1 VTSIVF
7 PRQRAVLLDQLRAD
21 RDTPRHLAALA
32 GTIIVFGAF
41 YGAVLGSWHGSRLA
55 LYVAIKIP
63 LMLLVTAAITSL
75 FNWIIAAL
83 LGLPM
88 RVRQI
93 VALTL
98 IPLAITSIV
107 AASLAPVAW
116 LFNASLPSPSPSQ
129 QTLHNVL
136 YLAHTILIAAAGLAG
151 TTALRGVLADV
162 CGGDA
167 LLAAKIRWSWTA
179 IYAFVGGEVAWM
191 LRPFIGSVYLP
202 VVFLREDAL
211 SGNVYEFILT
221 DILPHLWRLLP

>member
-1 VTSIVF
+1 MLV
-7 PRQRAVLLDQLRAD
+7 A
-21 RDTPRHLAALA
+21 
-32 GTIIVFGAF
+32 TIIAFGST
-41 YGAVLGSWHGSRLA
+41 YGAVLGSWHGARLSV
-55 LYVAIKIP
+55 YVAIKIP

-116 LFNASLPSPSPSQ
+116 LFNASLPSPAPSQ
-129 QTLHNVL
+129 RTTHNVL
-136 YLAHTILIAAAGLAG
+136 YLAHTMLIAAAGLSG
-151 TTALRGVLADV
+151 TSTLRHVLADV
-162 CGGDA
+162 CGDA
-167 LLAAKIRWSWTA
+167 KQASKIRWSWIA
-179 IYAFVGGEVAWM
+179 VYAFVGSEVAWA

-211 SGNVYEFILT
+211 RGNVYEFILT
-221 DILPHLWRLLP
+221 DILPHLWRSL